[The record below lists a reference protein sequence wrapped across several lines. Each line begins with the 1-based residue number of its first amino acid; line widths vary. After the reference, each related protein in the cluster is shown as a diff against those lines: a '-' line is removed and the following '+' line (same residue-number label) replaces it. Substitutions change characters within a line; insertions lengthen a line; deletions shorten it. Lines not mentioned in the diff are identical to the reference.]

1 MKSND
6 SDDVL
11 EILNALKY
19 ATSERLKGV
28 QSKFTTA
35 RNTISGEALSYP
47 YKSFFSP
54 AEQETLQ
61 KAANILGD
69 FKNKIEHAKEIRGRE
84 ERKREMHLNH
94 CRALRDKVLEKYLVK
109 PVSIQEH
116 FETVLFH
123 LALQNNSNSIAA
135 GAFFGHGIRYVES
148 DVDRGLDAKYSHLE
162 VKNVAIKC
170 WRESTE
176 WLETNLW
183 RHDVVPDAERIEKV
197 LQVYQEQWR
206 SAIEKLDRHVMVL
219 ERYKQGL
226 QAEFD
231 VDAAKAREKSAIER
245 RSTVKLV
252 K

>member
-1 MKSND
+1 MNDSND
-6 SDDVL
+6 DVH

-19 ATSERLKGV
+19 ASSDRLKAA
-28 QSKFTTA
+28 QSKFTSA
-35 RNTISGEALSYP
+35 RNTISDEALSYP

-61 KAANILGD
+61 KAANILGE

-84 ERKREMHLNH
+84 ERKREMHLNQ
-94 CRALRDKVLEKYLVK
+94 CKARRCKLLEKYFLK
-109 PVSIQEH
+109 PVSMQDH
-116 FETVLFH
+116 YETVLFH
-123 LALQNNSNSIAA
+123 LALQNNSNSIAP

-148 DVDRGLDAKYSHLE
+148 DLDRGLDAKYSHLE
-162 VKNVAIKC
+162 VKHVAMKC

-183 RHDVVPDAERIEKV
+183 RHDVIPDAERIEKV

-206 SAIEKLDRHVMVL
+206 SVIEKFDRHSTLL

-231 VDAAKAREKSAIER
+231 TDAAKAREKVAFER